1 MAVTQVLS
9 LLSKHRRRKRAGQ
22 GGKAAD
28 NTQKTSFGGFFRGRQ
43 RFIASVFPGNAA

>member
-28 NTQKTSFGGFFRGRQ
+28 NTQKTSFGGFFHDCRQ
-43 RFIASVFPGNAA
+43 FIARVIPRNAA

>member
-9 LLSKHRRRKRAGQ
+9 LFSKHRRRKRAGQ

-28 NTQKTSFGGFFRGRQ
+28 NTQKTSFAGFFRGWRL
-43 RFIASVFPGNAA
+43 FIVRVIPGNAA